1 MTSKKIDKSK
11 WKTIFGMSYKDI
23 YFDLYRSCSYNIIIS
38 IKLCFLNCIQ
48 ITKHISLLVEKNK
61 SCTKIPPRLCII
73 NPSIIRH
80 FSNKILSQFVRDHH
94 NIFFSSYIY
103 YIKNVFDN
111 NKFFINDK
119 IRLKCCIWYR
129 LKKYVM
135 FLLGDRLF

>member
-1 MTSKKIDKSK
+1 MEND
-11 WKTIFGMSYKDI
+11 FGMSYKDI
-23 YFDLYRSCSYNIIIS
+23 YFDLYRSCSSYNIIIS

-48 ITKHISLLVEKNK
+48 ITKHISYWSKKNK

-94 NIFFSSYIY
+94 IIFFFHIF
-103 YIKNVFDN
+103 IKNVFDN